1 MDEFFRQGDTE
12 ASRGLPIS
20 PFMDREKTDI
30 AKCQVGFIKCDPPPP
45 SHLPRTPP
53 IPAPQPRTPAPPIP
67 GPTLSRACRPS
78 VALASSLSRA
88 CRSRSILIK
97 PYFEEWGHFLGASGT
112 QLTDNIAA
120 NIEKWET
127 EGENALGEERAILIK
142 TKPIPKVVAEVTD
155 APAASD
161 RERSESNSSGGTP
174 SSPTKRAALLAARV
188 AGMVTTGAPG
198 ASPDVSP
205 SKMRTSARS

>member
-1 MDEFFRQGDTE
+1 
-12 ASRGLPIS
+12 
-20 PFMDREKTDI
+20 
-30 AKCQVGFIKCDPPPP
+30 
-45 SHLPRTPP
+45 
-53 IPAPQPRTPAPPIP
+53 
-67 GPTLSRACRPS
+67 
-78 VALASSLSRA
+78 
-88 CRSRSILIK
+88 LIK

>member
-1 MDEFFRQGDTE
+1 M
-12 ASRGLPIS
+12 
-20 PFMDREKTDI
+20 
-30 AKCQVGFIKCDPPPP
+30 
-45 SHLPRTPP
+45 
-53 IPAPQPRTPAPPIP
+53 
-67 GPTLSRACRPS
+67 
-78 VALASSLSRA
+78 
-88 CRSRSILIK
+88 IK

-155 APAASD
+155 APVPAASD
-161 RERSESNSSGGTP
+161 RERSESYSSGGTP

-188 AGMVTTGAPG
+188 AGMVTTGALG
-198 ASPDVSP
+198 GSPDVSP
-205 SKMRTSARS
+205 SKTHTSARS